1 MSMGTREQH
10 APVVRM
16 TSEEPTANPGRID
29 ALVDAA
35 LSVHDARLD
44 DAQRRILREHVER
57 LRGVAEQLD
66 RVHLENAD
74 EPDFSF
80 QAIDRIDTV

>member
-1 MSMGTREQH
+1 
-10 APVVRM
+10 M
-16 TSEEPTANPGRID
+16 TSEEPTANAGRID

-35 LSVHDARLD
+35 LAVYGACLD
-44 DAQRRILREHVER
+44 DAQRRTLREHVER

-66 RVHLENAD
+66 RVHLENAV

-80 QAIDRIDTV
+80 QAIDRMDAV